1 MDQEELKN
9 IAKMEL
15 ESIERKIEELNNL
28 IENAHTQRIPIKD
41 INIVKETIKVLE
53 EQKEAII
60 EELENK

>member
-41 INIVKETIKVLE
+41 INIAKETIKVLE

-60 EELENK
+60 EELKNK

>member
-1 MDQEELKN
+1 
-9 IAKMEL
+9 MEL

-60 EELENK
+60 EELKNK